1 MVVRSSCMFLLVGL
15 ITNFRDVLF
24 LRLAG
29 MFPLSLTVNS
39 LSPVEI
45 FMRLVCLK
53 SVIFAKIILL
63 TGSCFI
69 ISNPSITCAD
79 TLANGAGFVGAGLV
93 GGTVLKGL
101 PVNGLLLLIY
111 HWPHWMLGGA

>member
-1 MVVRSSCMFLLVGL
+1 
-15 ITNFRDVLF
+15 LF
-24 LRLAG
+24 LRLVG

-39 LSPVEI
+39 SSPVEI
-45 FMRLVCLK
+45 FMRLACLNA
-53 SVIFAKIILL
+53 VIFANIILL

-69 ISNPSITCAD
+69 ISNPSTTCPD
-79 TLANGAGFVGAGLV
+79 TLSNGACFVGAGLV
-93 GGTVLKGL
+93 GGTVLTGL